1 MALLQVAVTKG
12 NLAGI
17 AGVWVRRGEVL
28 RRGSAT
34 ATDGR
39 HDESTRIGL
48 SVFFF
53 LGGQLSVIAGFN
65 GDWRRGSKELWDKEK
80 RQVTRTVRQSSQNL
94 QNTDFVKGV

>member
-48 SVFFF
+48 SCFF
-53 LGGQLSVIAGFN
+53 LSWRAIECYRGVQWRLAAGFQ
-65 GDWRRGSKELWDKEK
+65 S
-80 RQVTRTVRQSSQNL
+80 TVE
-94 QNTDFVKGV
+94 